1 MLRLKVRNLLKLNGL
16 TITKSRVKVLQFFLR
31 INKPLSLKTIRL
43 SFKDLDRVT
52 LFRILS
58 VFEKN
63 KIIHAI
69 NLENG
74 RKLYALCNYECDNS
88 SNHVHNHIH
97 FHCQRCHEVSCLAI
111 EKFPK
116 LSLSDYIFKE
126 ININVSG
133 LCLNCN

>member
-1 MLRLKVRNLLKLNGL
+1 MLHLKVKKILKSNGL
-16 TITKSRVKVLQFFLR
+16 AITRNRTKVLRNFLR
-31 INKPLSLKTIRL
+31 KQKPLSLQAIRFSL
-43 SFKDLDRVT
+43 EDLDRVT

-74 RKLYALCNYECDNS
+74 EKLYALCNYECNNS
-88 SNHVHNHIH
+88 SNHNHDHIH
-97 FHCQRCHEVSCLAI
+97 FQCTKCHEVSCLSV

-116 LSLSDYIFKE
+116 LSAPDYIFKE